1 MGGAPFDDDVRDG
14 GDTNGDQ
21 LKFSRLK
28 NDVHG
33 AQELHRL
40 QFNVKSMWWLIAG
53 KDEYLRLTLLLQAKR
68 TIATSITGGSSDD
81 V

>member
-28 NDVHG
+28 NDVHDT
-33 AQELHRL
+33 QELHRL

-53 KDEYLRLTLLLQAKR
+53 KDVSATHA
-68 TIATSITGGSSDD
+68 ATSGETNHRDFHHGWEQR
-81 V
+81 